1 MDYEK
6 KNFTF
11 AEKIG
16 FLAGYFI
23 FTTILFSILKFTDK
37 LPSSWNYFS
46 IALITA
52 SIVLI
57 GGLIKRYYH
66 GKS

>member
-6 KNFTF
+6 ENFTF

-23 FTTILFSILKFTDK
+23 FTTMIFLIVKFSDR

-46 IALITA
+46 IALITL

-57 GGLIKRYYH
+57 GGLIRRYYH
-66 GKS
+66 G